1 MGHFVHPFRCHLR
14 RTLIFKDEKFLLNI
28 LDKFWSAFFRVF
40 AKGKLICE
48 GVGRLSEWFR
58 MAQIISDGVIC
69 GLYGGQ
75 GWFESVRNNS
85 GERVI

>member
-14 RTLIFKDEKFLLNI
+14 RTLIFRDEKFLLNI
-28 LDKFWSAFFRVF
+28 LDKFRSAFFRVF

-69 GLYGGQ
+69 GLYGGRR
-75 GWFESVRNNS
+75 WLESARNNS